1 VTVVANSKS
10 AQKRIRI
17 IEKKTAINKARK
29 SKMKTAIRRF
39 EEAVA
44 AGDVALAQEKLNN
57 AKKVIDKT
65 AAKGT
70 IHKNN
75 AARKKSKLEKKFN
88 ELTA

>member
-1 VTVVANSKS
+1 MATSKS
-10 AQKRIRI
+10 AQKRIRT
-17 IEKKTAINKARK
+17 IEKKTAINKSRK
-29 SKMKTAIRRF
+29 SAMKTAIKRF

-44 AGDVALAQEKLNN
+44 AGNVDLAKEKLSN
-57 AKKVIDKT
+57 AKKIIDQT

-75 AARKKSKLEKKFN
+75 AARKKSKLDKAFN

>member
-1 VTVVANSKS
+1 VTLVANSKS

-17 IEKKTAINKARK
+17 IEKKTAINKVRR

-44 AGDVALAQEKLNN
+44 AGDVTLAQEKLNN

>member
-1 VTVVANSKS
+1 MANSKS

-17 IEKKTAINKARK
+17 IEKKTAINKVRK

-44 AGDVALAQEKLNN
+44 AGDVTLAQEKLNH

-75 AARKKSKLEKKFN
+75 AARKKSKLDKKFN

>member
-1 VTVVANSKS
+1 MANSKS

-17 IEKKTAINKARK
+17 IEKKTAINKVRR

-44 AGDVALAQEKLNN
+44 AGDVTLAQEKLNN

>member
-1 VTVVANSKS
+1 VANSKS

>member
-1 VTVVANSKS
+1 MANSKS